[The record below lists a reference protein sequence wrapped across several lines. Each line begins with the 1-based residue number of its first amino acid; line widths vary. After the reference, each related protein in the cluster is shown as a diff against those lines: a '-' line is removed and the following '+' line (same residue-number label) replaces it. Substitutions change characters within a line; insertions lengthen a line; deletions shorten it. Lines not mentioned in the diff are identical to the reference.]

1 MSISVIGT
9 YHSKFGAL
17 EETIYDLIL
26 NAGRGALKDSG
37 IEADAIGAVFL
48 GNFSAGQFVNQEH
61 LGAMVVDID
70 PGLRFKPSTRLE
82 NACASGSAAIEMASY
97 ALEAGEI
104 DYALVIGAEKM
115 TSLDTRGVTHALA
128 TASYWPDEGANGMT
142 FPGLFAEYAKGY
154 MKHYDYSLEM
164 MRNTFAQ
171 IAAKNHTNAVENPL
185 AHMPMSITAEKI
197 LGKEDRK
204 NPIIADPLRLFDCS
218 LVSDGAAA
226 MVLTKTENA
235 LKTMEEVVEISAIGH
250 TTDYL
255 SLVSGKRADYEL
267 TAGKLAIQK
276 AYAKAGITVD
286 DLDFAE
292 VHDCFT
298 INELLAY
305 EAMGIKEGGMGHLAL
320 EEGIVFR
327 DGKLP
332 VNLSGGLKAKGH
344 PVGTTGVSMAVLA
357 TRQLLGKA
365 VGIQKK
371 DAETG
376 LTFNVGGSSA
386 SCYALVYKRIK

>member
-9 YHSKFGAL
+9 YHSKFGML
-17 EETIYDLIL
+17 EENIYDLIL

-37 IEADAIGAVFL
+37 IEAEAIGAVFL

-70 PGLRFKPSTRLE
+70 PGLRFKPSTRVE
-82 NACASGSAAIEMASY
+82 NACASSSGAIEMAAY
-97 ALEAGEI
+97 ALEAGKI

-115 TSLDTRGVTHALA
+115 TSLDTKGVTKALA
-128 TASYWPDEGANGMT
+128 TASYWPTEGAMGMT

-154 MKHYDYSLEM
+154 MKHYDYSLEQ
-164 MRNTFAQ
+164 MRITFAK
-171 IAAKNHTNAVENPL
+171 IAAKNHTNALENPL
-185 AHMPMSITAEKI
+185 AHMPMAITAEKI

-226 MVLTKTENA
+226 LVLTRTENA
-235 LKTMEEVVEISAIGH
+235 LKIKDEVVEISAIGH

-255 SLVSGKRADYEL
+255 SLTSGKRADYEL
-267 TAGKLAIQK
+267 TAGKLAIKK
-276 AYAKAGITVD
+276 ALDEAGLSVW

-298 INELLAY
+298 INELLSY
-305 EAMGIKEGGMGHLAL
+305 EALGIAEDGKGHLAL
-320 EEGIVFR
+320 EEGIVYR

-344 PVGTTGVSMAVLA
+344 PVGTTGASMAVLA

-365 VGIQKK
+365 VGIQKEG
-371 DAETG
+371 AERG

-386 SCYALVYKRIK
+386 SCYALAYRRIK